1 MTATGALV
9 EAAHRARVPVIWTAI
24 VYTPAEAEG
33 HTVTWLEKAPGM
45 RALTEGSEAV
55 RLDPRLPSRPE
66 DPLIVKKGA
75 SAFFGTS
82 LAASLTALG
91 ADTVLVCGATTS
103 GCVRAT
109 AVDAV
114 QSGYPV
120 LVPRACVGDRAR
132 GPHDAALFDIQA
144 KYGDVIGQ
152 DDALAYLR
160 HPDRPP
166 APTDRRRSRA
176 PRARTTAFPD
186 PGRARRSR
194 RTARHQPLGPL
205 RSRRRCRR
213 RGAPAR
219 PRLRRH
225 RPAAAGPARH
235 HLPRGHH
242 GLRGPR
248 ADGPGAPPGAGR
260 AGPRPVR

>member
-1 MTATGALV
+1 MTAHDSPTDVTADATTTDATTDATYARAGFGAPVRRGVRPALVVVDLTRGFTEPAFPTGADLTEVVTATGALV

-45 RALTEGSEAV
+45 RALAEGSEAV

-114 QSGYPV
+114 QFGYPV

-160 HPDRPP
+160 HPDRP
-166 APTDRRRSRA
+166 
-176 PRARTTAFPD
+176 RT
-186 PGRARRSR
+186 
-194 RTARHQPLGPL
+194 
-205 RSRRRCRR
+205 
-213 RGAPAR
+213 
-219 PRLRRH
+219 H
-225 RPAAAGPARH
+225 RPQEEPCPTRPH
-235 HLPRGHH
+235 HR
-242 GLRGPR
+242 
-248 ADGPGAPPGAGR
+248 
-260 AGPRPVR
+260 VS